1 MNLFVTGG
9 TGFIGSH
16 FLRIA
21 LRAGHRVVAIRRPR
35 AQPRIPLTDEP
46 IWIEKE
52 LADCEPHDFQN
63 IDALVH
69 FAAAG
74 VSPQIT
80 TWAEAFKINVFD
92 QINLLEVCKNAGV
105 GRIVYCGSC
114 VEYGLVANNFREIP
128 PSAALEPVGIYA
140 SSKAAGAI
148 GAMAFARQCSNISF
162 SYLRVFTAYGDGQHE
177 SNFWPSLRTAALAG
191 QDYPMT
197 QGEQV
202 RDFVA
207 VEEVAARFL
216 DVAVNSNLKPGNPE
230 IHNIGSGKPQT
241 LRAFAEHWWDKWE
254 AKGRLLYGAI
264 PYRENEVMRYV
275 PQLTL

>member
-35 AQPRIPLTDEP
+35 AQPRILLTDEP

-52 LADCEPHDFQN
+52 LADCRPDDFQG

-74 VSPQIT
+74 VNPKDANWESC
-80 TWAEAFKINVFD
+80 FKT
-92 QINLLEVCKNAGV
+92 NLTDSLRVWRTASAGGV
-105 GRIVYCGSC
+105 KRLIVCGSC
-114 VEYGLVANNFREIP
+114 FEYGKTGERMAEIP
-128 PSAALEPVGIYA
+128 TTAPLEPTGPYHA
-140 SSKAAGAI
+140 SKAAATVAALALAHMDKLECAI
-148 GAMAFARQCSNISF
+148 
-162 SYLRVFTAYGDGQHE
+162 LRPFHVYGEGEDA
-177 SNFWPSLRTAALAG
+177 SRFWPSLRTAAQAG

-207 VEEVAARFL
+207 VEDVATRFL

-254 AKGRLLYGAI
+254 AKGKLLYGAI

>member
-1 MNLFVTGG
+1 VNLFVTGG

-35 AQPRIPLTDEP
+35 AQTRIPLTDEP
-46 IWIEKE
+46 LWLEKE
-52 LADCEPHDFQN
+52 LADCESHDFQG

-74 VSPQIT
+74 VNPKDANWDSC
-80 TWAEAFKINVFD
+80 FKT
-92 QINLLEVCKNAGV
+92 NLTDSLRVWRTASAGGV
-105 GRIVYCGSC
+105 KRLIVCGSC
-114 VEYGLVANNFREIP
+114 FEYGKTGERMAEIP
-128 PSAALEPVGIYA
+128 TTAPLEPTGPYHA
-140 SSKAAGAI
+140 SKAAATLAALALAHMDKLECAI
-148 GAMAFARQCSNISF
+148 
-162 SYLRVFTAYGDGQHE
+162 LRPFHVYGEGED
-177 SNFWPSLRTAALAG
+177 STRFWPSLRTAALAG

-216 DVAVNSNLKPGNPE
+216 GLTVSSNLKLGNPE
-230 IHNIGSGKPQT
+230 IHNIGSGEQQT

-254 AKGRLLYGAI
+254 AKGKLIFGAI

-275 PQLTL
+275 PQLNE